1 MKIKKDIFLVLSSL
15 LYYFYCYIQV
25 REKMRKFLIISNTV
39 DTSQPLS
46 LNSLTAYGR
55 LDVICRC
62 ISSAFYLSNDFR
74 KDVFLSIFFQKNQ
87 KIMEIDG
94 NKVRGLNPDE
104 RAIAGVLKKVFVGKE
119 FPGIN
124 IQSQDLDV
132 ILNDQSILLLD
143 KNGTKLDSAI
153 SESNTFV
160 IGDHLGF
167 QIENKELLQNSRKI
181 SLGKTE
187 YMSSQVITI
196 LHFLLDS

>member
-1 MKIKKDIFLVLSSL
+1 
-15 LYYFYCYIQV
+15 
-25 REKMRKFLIISNTV
+25 MRKFLIISNTV
-39 DTSQPLS
+39 DVSKPLS

-62 ISSAFYLSNDFR
+62 ISSAFYLSDDFR
-74 KDVFLSIFFQKNQ
+74 KDVVLSIFFQKNK
-87 KIMEIDG
+87 KIIEIDG

-104 RAIAGVLKKVFVGKE
+104 RAIAGVLKKVFTGKF

-124 IQSQDLDV
+124 IQSKELDMILQDE
-132 ILNDQSILLLD
+132 SILLLD
-143 KNGTKLDSAI
+143 KNGIKLDSTI
-153 SESNTFV
+153 SESNIFI

-167 QIENKELLQNSRKI
+167 QIENEVLFKKFRRI

-196 LHFLLDS
+196 LHFLMDS

>member
-1 MKIKKDIFLVLSSL
+1 MKIKKDIFLILSSL
-15 LYYFYCYIQV
+15 LHYFYCYNQV

-104 RAIAGVLKKVFVGKE
+104 RAIAGVLKKIFVGKE

-132 ILNDQSILLLD
+132 ILHDQSILLLD
-143 KNGTKLDSAI
+143 KNGIKLDSAI